1 MEHLVK
7 CSECKY
13 LLSNPIVLPCGN
25 TVCLKHIPQQA
36 QHIYDCHS
44 CKIGHEVPDN
54 GFASNKLASQLID
67 QYFGQYKRAL
77 ASCESL
83 KSTID
88 ELESLKKNPQ
98 SHINEKVDKLMNKIE
113 SWRDLLIVQ
122 IRENSEQI
130 LTDMETYKRECLK
143 SLSRLDDTINLVE
156 TKLAKKKVKL
166 SRFFDDLNTWEVDK
180 EAKWQTIL
188 EKSQSDA
195 NELATLMTRI
205 KGFFLLNKF
214 DEIKEKEIKFCQL
227 RIDPEI
233 KERLKFLIYIIG
245 CVRSLFYK

>member
-13 LLSNPIVLPCGN
+13 MLSNPIVLPCGN

-36 QHIYDCHS
+36 KQLYDCHS

-67 QYFGQYKRAL
+67 QYFGQYKRAFV
-77 ASCESL
+77 SCESL

-88 ELESLKKNPQ
+88 EFELLKKNPQ
-98 SHINEKVDKLMNKIE
+98 SHINEEVDKLMNKIE

-122 IRENSEQI
+122 IREKSEQI
-130 LTDMETYKRECLK
+130 LTDMEQYKRECLK
-143 SLSRLDDTINLVE
+143 SLSRLDDTITLVE

-166 SRFFDDLNTWEVDK
+166 SQFFDDLNTWEIDK
-180 EAKWQTIL
+180 EDKWKAIL
-188 EKSQSDA
+188 EKSQSDV
-195 NELATLMTRI
+195 NELTTLMTRI

-227 RIDPEI
+227 RIIPETEE
-233 KERLKFLIYIIG
+233 KLKLIYIIG
-245 CVRSLFYK
+245 FVCYIII